1 MARIQDRNRLYE
13 FLLRYE
19 NMTFRWA
26 FNKLEYRGLSNFP
39 TDGAIILAPNHCNT
53 LMDALAVQSINNNPK
68 VFVARAD
75 IFKKPKLAKFLRFIK
90 ILPISRI
97 RDGKEALLS
106 NGETIEESISAICD
120 GIPFCILPEGA
131 HRPMHS
137 LLPLKKGIAR
147 IAMGVIDRVGDKMPV
162 YIVPIGLEY
171 GDYFEYRSTLL
182 VNIAEPI
189 KLQDFL
195 SEHEGETENELYHK
209 ILLRLEEK
217 MKESIIYLPAD
228 ERYTGLWEL
237 MNIGYSDHKV
247 NSLYGRM
254 KWMQHAASM
263 AIKRNP
269 DLIERAEKLAKR
281 REQRGISLKASTS
294 KRTLLEGVGKA
305 IILILLFP
313 FVAFFTVLLTPAL
326 ILIGIIGPKL
336 KDRTFIN
343 SIRQV
348 VLYIVNVPIQIIL
361 ALISLIFLPWWVCP
375 IMIAGT
381 FAAPT
386 VFYEYVNDWR
396 HLIAYFRMRSD
407 KPLRKALKNIKEQIR
422 SQKEI
427 PSKSC

>member
-1 MARIQDRNRLYE
+1 MARIQDRDRLYE

-19 NMTFRWA
+19 NMTFHWA

-53 LMDALAVQSINNNPK
+53 LMDALAVLSINNDPK

-75 IFKKPKLAKFLRFIK
+75 IFKKPRLAKFLRFIK

-97 RDGKEALLS
+97 RDGKEALLN
-106 NGETIEESISAICD
+106 NGDTIEESISAICD
-120 GIPFCILPEGA
+120 GVPFCILPEGA
-131 HRPMHS
+131 HRPKHS

-195 SEHEGETENELYHK
+195 SEHKGETENEIYHK
-209 ILLRLEEK
+209 ILLTLEER
-217 MKESIIYLPAD
+217 MKDTIIYLPDD

-237 MNIGYSDHKV
+237 MNLGYSDHKV

-254 KWMQHAASM
+254 RWMQHAASM
-263 AIKRNP
+263 MIKRNP
-269 DLIERAEKLAKR
+269 ELIEWAEKIAKK

-294 KRTLLEGVGKA
+294 KRTPLEGIGKA
-305 IILILLFP
+305 AILVLIFPLVALFSILLI
-313 FVAFFTVLLTPAL
+313 PAL
-326 ILIGIIGPKL
+326 ILIGIIKPKL
-336 KDRTFIN
+336 KDKTFIN
-343 SIRQV
+343 SIRHV
-348 VLYIVNVPIQIIL
+348 ALYIINVPIQIIL
-361 ALISLIFLPWWVCP
+361 SLVSLIFLPWWVCP
-375 IMIAGT
+375 LMIVGSL
-381 FAAPT
+381 AAAS
-386 VFYEYVNDWR
+386 VCYEYINDWK
-396 HLIAYFRMRSD
+396 HLIAYFRLRSD
-407 KPLRKALKNIKEQIR
+407 KPLRKVLDKIKEQ
-422 SQKEI
+422 SQKI
-427 PSKSC
+427 LSKN

>member
-1 MARIQDRNRLYE
+1 MARIQDRDRLYE

-19 NMTFRWA
+19 NMTFHWA

-53 LMDALAVQSINNNPK
+53 LMDALAVLSINNDPK

-75 IFKKPKLAKFLRFIK
+75 IFKKPRLAKFLRFIK

-97 RDGKEALLS
+97 RDGKEALLN
-106 NGETIEESISAICD
+106 NGDTIEESISAICD
-120 GIPFCILPEGA
+120 GVPFCILPEGA
-131 HRPMHS
+131 HRPKHS

-195 SEHEGETENELYHK
+195 SEHKGETENEIYHK
-209 ILLRLEEK
+209 ILLTLEER
-217 MKESIIYLPAD
+217 MKDTIIYLPDD

-237 MNIGYSDHKV
+237 MNLGYSDHKV

-254 KWMQHAASM
+254 RWMQHAASM
-263 AIKRNP
+263 MIKRNP
-269 DLIERAEKLAKR
+269 DLIEWAEKIAKK

-294 KRTLLEGVGKA
+294 KRTPLEGIGKA
-305 IILILLFP
+305 AILVLIFPLVALFSILLI
-313 FVAFFTVLLTPAL
+313 PAL
-326 ILIGIIGPKL
+326 ILIGIIKPKL
-336 KDRTFIN
+336 KDKTFIN
-343 SIRQV
+343 SIRHV
-348 VLYIVNVPIQIIL
+348 ALYIINVPIQINL
-361 ALISLIFLPWWVCP
+361 SLVSLIFLPWWVCP
-375 IMIAGT
+375 LIIIGSL
-381 FAAPT
+381 AAPT
-386 VFYEYVNDWR
+386 VFYEYINDWK
-396 HLIAYFRMRSD
+396 HLIAYFRLRSD
-407 KPLRKALKNIKEQIR
+407 KPLRKALDKIKEQ
-422 SQKEI
+422 SQKI
-427 PSKSC
+427 LSKN

>member
-348 VLYIVNVPIQIIL
+348 ALYIVNVPIQIIL

>member
-1 MARIQDRNRLYE
+1 MARIQDKDRFYE

-19 NMTFRWA
+19 NMTFHWA
-26 FNKLEYRGLSNFP
+26 FNKLEYRGLSNLP
-39 TDGAIILAPNHCNT
+39 TDGAVILAPNHCNT
-53 LMDALAVQSINNNPK
+53 LMDALAVLSINNDPK

-75 IFKKPKLAKFLRFIK
+75 IFRKPKLAKFLRFIK

-120 GIPFCILPEGA
+120 GVPFCILPEGA

-189 KLQDFL
+189 ILQDFL
-195 SEHEGETENELYHK
+195 SEHEGETENEIYHK
-209 ILLRLEEK
+209 ILLLLEER
-217 MKESIIYLPAD
+217 MKDTIIYLPDD

-254 KWMQHAASM
+254 RWMQRAASM

-269 DLIERAEKLAKR
+269 ELIEKAEKIAR
-281 REQRGISLKASTS
+281 QREDKGISLKASTS
-294 KRTLLEGVGKA
+294 KQTALEGVGKA
-305 IILILLFP
+305 IILVLIFP
-313 FVAFFTVLLTPAL
+313 IVAFFTILLIPAL
-326 ILIGIIGPKL
+326 IIIGIIKPKL
-336 KDRTFIN
+336 KDKAFIN
-343 SIRQV
+343 SIRHV
-348 VLYIVNVPIQIIL
+348 ALYIANVPIQIIL
-361 ALISLIFLPWWVCP
+361 ALLSLIFLPWWVCP
-375 IMIAGT
+375 LMILGS

-386 VFYEYVNDWR
+386 VFYEYLNDWK
-396 HLIAYFRMRSD
+396 HLIAYFRMRGD
-407 KPLRKALKNIKEQIR
+407 KPLRKALKKLREQSRMILSR
-422 SQKEI
+422 N
-427 PSKSC
+427 

>member
-1 MARIQDRNRLYE
+1 MARIQDRDRLYE

-19 NMTFRWA
+19 NMTFHWA

-53 LMDALAVQSINNNPK
+53 LMDALAVLSINNDPK

-75 IFKKPKLAKFLRFIK
+75 IFKKPRLAKFLRFIK

-97 RDGKEALLS
+97 RDGKEALLN
-106 NGETIEESISAICD
+106 NGDTIEESISAICD
-120 GIPFCILPEGA
+120 GVPFCILPEGA
-131 HRPMHS
+131 HRPKHS

-195 SEHEGETENELYHK
+195 SEHKGETENEIYHK
-209 ILLRLEEK
+209 ILLTLEER
-217 MKESIIYLPAD
+217 MKDTIIYLPDD

-237 MNIGYSDHKV
+237 MNLGYSDHKV

-254 KWMQHAASM
+254 RWMQHAASM
-263 AIKRNP
+263 MIKRNP
-269 DLIERAEKLAKR
+269 ELIEWAEKIAKK

-294 KRTLLEGVGKA
+294 KRTPLEGIGKA
-305 IILILLFP
+305 AILVLIFPLIVLFTILLI
-313 FVAFFTVLLTPAL
+313 PAL
-326 ILIGIIGPKL
+326 ILIGIIKPKL
-336 KDRTFIN
+336 KDKTFIN
-343 SIRQV
+343 SIRHV
-348 VLYIVNVPIQIIL
+348 ALYIINVPIQIIL
-361 ALISLIFLPWWVCP
+361 YLVSLIFLPWWVCP
-375 IMIAGT
+375 LMIVGSL
-381 FAAPT
+381 AAPT
-386 VFYEYVNDWR
+386 VFYEYLNDWK
-396 HLIAYFRMRSD
+396 HLIAYFRLRSD
-407 KPLRKALKNIKEQIR
+407 KPLRKALDKIKEQ
-422 SQKEI
+422 SQKI
-427 PSKSC
+427 LSKN